1 MIINMNRGSVVG
13 IMIMMLFAKAT
24 AFPSKVGC
32 GLIGE
37 SGMEVMK
44 RQMIMGEPP
53 RESENLISI
62 ESYHDDE
69 HQNTVYTLSLSNLQS
84 GGIVLH
90 TSHGTLNGV
99 PSQLTMKT
107 CAGPESLYYQQSG
120 VASHFEVTLTV
131 PHAVYDTKV
140 SVITAEGYG
149 KESRQEMHLN
159 NHQIVE
165 SILKH

>member
-69 HQNTVYTLSLSNLQS
+69 HQNTVYTLSLSNLQC
-84 GGIVLH
+84 
-90 TSHGTLNGV
+90 TN
-99 PSQLTMKT
+99 M
-107 CAGPESLYYQQSG
+107 
-120 VASHFEVTLTV
+120 
-131 PHAVYDTKV
+131 
-140 SVITAEGYG
+140 
-149 KESRQEMHLN
+149 
-159 NHQIVE
+159 
-165 SILKH
+165 